1 MNEKTAPRKWKLSDL
16 GTFLKNSFLAI
27 LRGQFLLRLHV
38 DKYFMHIV
46 YVFFL
51 FAMLILIS
59 LGTEATLNKMEENRK
74 QIEQLQI
81 TSLDKTYEVAEKSRR
96 SAISEGLR
104 ATGSEVGEPTQPAII
119 LKK

>member
-1 MNEKTAPRKWKLSDL
+1 MSEQTTLRKWKLSDL

-27 LRGQFLLRLHV
+27 IRGQFLLRLHV
-38 DKYFMHIV
+38 DKYFVHIV

-59 LGTEATLNKMEENRK
+59 LGTEGTLNRVEENRK
-74 QIEQLQI
+74 KIEQLQI
-81 TSLDKTYEVAEKSRR
+81 TYLDKTYEVAEKSRR
-96 SAISEGLR
+96 SAISDGLK
-104 ATGSEVGEPTQPAII
+104 ATGSEVGEPVQPAII